1 MTMANLLIPAVYVL
15 FASGAPVLAQETA
28 SVDAGYKMA
37 QEICA
42 ECHAIEPD
50 DLKSPNMDAPA
61 FYDVA
66 NKRGLTVMVL
76 SVWFRTSH
84 PTMPNFVFT
93 EDESSELI
101 AYILS
106 LKKLTDRIIPTAVI
120 SDSHGIP
127 KSDLI

>member
-50 DLKSPNMDAPA
+50 ELKSPNLDAPT
-61 FYDVA
+61 FFEIA
-66 NKRGLTVMVL
+66 NKAGITAMAL
-76 SVWFRTSH
+76 SVWFRTPH
-84 PTMPNFVFT
+84 PTMPNFVFSET
-93 EDESSELI
+93 ETSNLS

-106 LKKLTDRIIPTAVI
+106 LK
-120 SDSHGIP
+120 SE
-127 KSDLI
+127 